1 MKNLCIIKQ
10 PAGLGDILFC
20 LKIAVKILNEKKAK
34 KVVWPVS
41 DVYSYIG
48 EYIDIEGLEFVNEN
62 DEFEGKDLY
71 LADQKSVTYD
81 KDIMMINLQRADEV
95 IKGVGVMYC
104 KYIMINLNYKNW
116 IDYVNIKRNSQ
127 RERKLEDVLNLT
139 KSSSDYH
146 LVNRVFATYPNLLQ
160 AKSVPTFKEKFNTVE
175 VKNMNFDRIFDWL
188 GIIERSKSF
197 HTVETAFC
205 YLAALCNKE
214 EVVVYNRNC
223 KTDFNYVKEIYP
235 SNWQYI

>member
-1 MKNLCIIKQ
+1 MKKICIIKQ

-20 LKIAVKILNEKKAK
+20 LKIAVKILNQRKAK
-34 KVVWPVS
+34 KVIWPVA

-48 EYIDIEGLEFVNEN
+48 EYIDIEGVEFVNEN

-71 LADQKSVTYD
+71 LADQKTVTYD
-81 KDIMMINLQRADEV
+81 NNNMMINLQRADEV
-95 IKGVGVMYC
+95 IRGVGVMYC
-104 KYIMINLNYKNW
+104 KYNMINLNYKDW
-116 IDYVNIKRNSQ
+116 LDYVNIKRNYQ
-127 RERKLEDVLNLT
+127 REKTLEDALNLSGDST
-139 KSSSDYH
+139 DYH

-160 AKSVPTFKEKFNTVE
+160 AKSVPTFKEAFNTIE
-175 VKNMNFDRIFDWL
+175 VRNMEFDRIFDWL
-188 GIIERSKSF
+188 GVIERSKSF

-214 EVVVYNRNC
+214 AVVVYNRNC
-223 KTDFNYVKEIYP
+223 NTDFSYVKEIYP

>member
-1 MKNLCIIKQ
+1 MNSICIIKQ

-20 LKIAVKILNEKKAK
+20 LKIAVKVLEQKKAE
-34 KVVWPVS
+34 KVIWPVS

-48 EYIDIEGLEFVNEN
+48 EYIDIKGLEFVNEN

-71 LADQKSVTYD
+71 LSDQKSVTYD
-81 KDIMMINLQRADEV
+81 NDNMMINLQRADEV

-104 KYIMINLNYKNW
+104 KYNMINLKYQNW
-116 IDYVNIKRNSQ
+116 IDYVDIKRNYQ
-127 RERKLEDVLNLT
+127 REQKLESVLNLT
-139 KSSSDYH
+139 KDSPDYH

-160 AKSVPTFKEKFNTVE
+160 AESVPTFKEKFNTIE

-188 GIIERSKSF
+188 GVIERSKSF

-223 KTDFNYVKEIYP
+223 KTDFSYVKQIYP